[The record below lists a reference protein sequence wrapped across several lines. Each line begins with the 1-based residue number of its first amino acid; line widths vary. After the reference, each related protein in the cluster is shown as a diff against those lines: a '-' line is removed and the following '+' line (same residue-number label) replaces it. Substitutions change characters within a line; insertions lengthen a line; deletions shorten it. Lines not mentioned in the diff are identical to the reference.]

1 MGFLNALGRCYN
13 YEEDRLSCV
22 KKDGMDVKETVEG

>member
-1 MGFLNALGRCYN
+1 MGFLNASGRCYN
-13 YEEDRLSCV
+13 EEDRLSCV